1 MKMRMFTAPTLDE
14 AILLMRAE
22 LGPDAVL
29 LSSREEDGHV
39 EVRGAVERSFGHRFS
54 APSLPR
60 FMLNETQ
67 PMLDEAR
74 DELSSHLRVQG
85 APDAFVHLVSE
96 AGARL
101 GAGVEPLAAM
111 AAGLE
116 GVLTF
121 APLQVRGP
129 VSYFLVGP
137 PGSGKT
143 TAAAKIALHLHDRDS
158 RLEPLSADFD
168 ASGQRARL
176 AAMLLKP
183 SVPAALTPDAMVRE
197 VHLAHDEG
205 RRLIIDGPPFNP
217 LDSQE
222 MSSLKQLILRA
233 NVEPVLVLSAE
244 GNTLDLEDS
253 ARAFAQVGV
262 RRVILAKLDTV
273 RRRGGVLAAIS
284 SARLSIASLGLTP
297 NARCGLAPA
306 SSAEIA
312 RLLLPGVSGA
322 VDQAKGVA

>member
-1 MKMRMFTAPTLDE
+1 MKMRMFTAPTMDE
-14 AILLMRAE
+14 AMHLMRAE

-29 LSSREEDGHV
+29 LSTREEDGVV

-54 APSLPR
+54 APSVPR
-60 FMLNETQ
+60 FMLNDTQ

-74 DELSSHLRVQG
+74 DELSAALRSQG

-101 GAGVEPLAAM
+101 GAGVEPQSAL

-121 APLQVRGP
+121 APLVPRPP
-129 VSYFLVGP
+129 VSLFLIGP

-143 TAAAKIALHLHDRDS
+143 TAAAKLALHLHDRDS

-168 ASGQRARL
+168 ASGQRGRL
-176 AAMLLKP
+176 AAMLLSP
-183 SVPAALTPDAMVRE
+183 SVAAALSPDAMART
-197 VHLAHDEG
+197 VHAAHDEG
-205 RRLIIDGPPFNP
+205 RRLVVDGPPFNP
-217 LDSQE
+217 LNPDE
-222 MSSLKQLILRA
+222 MSALKQLILRS

-253 ARAFAQVGV
+253 ARAFANVGV
-262 RRVILAKLDTV
+262 RRVILTKLDAV
-273 RRRGGVLAAIS
+273 RRRGGVLSAIS
-284 SARLSIASLGLTP
+284 SARLSIAQLGMTP
-297 NARCGLAPA
+297 NPRCGLAPA

-312 RLLLPGVSGA
+312 RLLLAGSQGSGELL
-322 VDQAKGVA
+322 KGAA